1 MQGALPLTGD
11 PAAGVELQAEV
22 AGLSLRTPEAV
33 EAFGDAKLKV
43 TGTMAKPVL
52 EGKLVLREA
61 SIPLPEKGR
70 KEMVKIPPDD
80 PWLKGTRVATGS
92 RSPLQSQKLPFDLN
106 LAVEI
111 PRNLWLRNDDIN
123 VEIGGDLKLTNPE
136 GTLRVEGDLKTREG
150 SVRML
155 NRRFQVTKG
164 SVNFFGART
173 LLPTIDIEAETKVRE
188 TMVRI
193 HLTGTIEEPK
203 LDFTSEPSQTESDI
217 VSLLLFGRTSSELTS
232 GETNFVQE
240 QAGTVA
246 ASYVSAQ
253 LEREVGQK
261 LGLDVVEIQAAEG
274 NERVAV
280 GKYVSSNTLVRAY
293 QEMGTESYGGVAV
306 EHALSN
312 EFDLEVSADDRG
324 ESGIDLLWKRGD

>member
-1 MQGALPLTGD
+1 
-11 PAAGVELQAEV
+11 
-22 AGLSLRTPEAV
+22 
-33 EAFGDAKLKV
+33 
-43 TGTMAKPVL
+43 
-52 EGKLVLREA
+52 
-61 SIPLPEKGR
+61 
-70 KEMVKIPPDD
+70 
-80 PWLKGTRVATGS
+80 
-92 RSPLQSQKLPFDLN
+92 
-106 LAVEI
+106 
-111 PRNLWLRNDDIN
+111 
-123 VEIGGDLKLTNPE
+123 
-136 GTLRVEGDLKTREG
+136 
-150 SVRML
+150 
-155 NRRFQVTKG
+155 
-164 SVNFFGART
+164 VNFFGART